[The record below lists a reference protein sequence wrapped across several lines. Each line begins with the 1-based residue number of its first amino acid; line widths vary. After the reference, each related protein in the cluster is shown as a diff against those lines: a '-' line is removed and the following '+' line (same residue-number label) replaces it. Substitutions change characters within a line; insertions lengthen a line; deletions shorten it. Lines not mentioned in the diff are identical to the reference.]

1 MSLRAA
7 IWLAWALVGLSL
19 AMFIANI
26 VLYVLA
32 RSVQV
37 PGTGGAVVNGLVFV
51 PFLAFPIVGALIAS
65 RRPENPIGWICLAD
79 GFLWMFLNMAD
90 LYITYAF
97 ARPGSVPFPVTSY
110 ALTAWLWVPAVG
122 LLGVYLVL
130 LFPDG
135 RLPSR
140 RWRPL
145 AWLSGAVMVLVS
157 VVITLFPGPLGGHSG
172 ARNPFGIEGQPWIEY
187 TVIVLFPLLP
197 LCILAS
203 AFSLVLRYQR
213 SSEEERQQIKW
224 IAFAA
229 SAFSL
234 LYLILVVSSLFFPS
248 EASFAGSSPFWS
260 NLLRYAALLSFAGVP
275 VAVGFAVLKYHL
287 YDIDVIINRAFVYGI
302 LTATLALVYLG
313 GVVSLQYLFRFLTGE
328 DSQLAI
334 VASTL
339 AIAALFN
346 PLRRRIQDFVDRRF
360 YRKKYDAARVL
371 KAFSARLRDET
382 DLDRLNGDLV
392 AVVRETVQPAHAS
405 MWLRDPVSYEGRR
418 RDA

>member
-1 MSLRAA
+1 MRRRVAA
-7 IWLAWALVGLSL
+7 WLAWSLVGLSL

-37 PGTGGAVVNGLVFV
+37 PGTGGAVVNVLVYV
-51 PFLAFPIVGALIAS
+51 PYLAFPIVGALIAS

-97 ARPGSVPFPVTSY
+97 ARPGSVPFPVTIY

-187 TVIVLFPLLP
+187 TAIVLFPLLP

-203 AFSLVLRYQR
+203 AFSLVLRYRR

-229 SAFSL
+229 SFVGL
-234 LYLILVVSSLFFPS
+234 VYLILMVSSLIFLS
-248 EASFAGSSPFWS
+248 EAWFAGSSPFWF
-260 NLLRYAALLSFAGVP
+260 NLLPYAALLSFAGVP

-287 YDIDVIINRAFVYGI
+287 YDIDVIVNRTLVYGA
-302 LTATLALVYLG
+302 LTASLALVYVG
-313 GVVSLQYLFRFLTGE
+313 SVASLQYVLRAMTGE
-328 DSQLAI
+328 TSQLVV

-346 PLRRRIQDFVDRRF
+346 PLRRRVQDFMDRRF
-360 YRKKYDAARVL
+360 YRKKYDARKTL
-371 KAFSARLRDET
+371 EAFGARLRDET
-382 DLDRLNGDLV
+382 DLETLGDDLV
-392 AVVRETVQPAHAS
+392 GVVRETVQPAHVS
-405 MWLRDPVSYEGRR
+405 LWLRPAGREAR
-418 RDA
+418 R